1 VRTILI
7 RALRRA
13 RRRGA
18 DRERAADRRTTN
30 HISCARR
37 IAVNL
42 LTTAFG
48 ILPGLV
54 AATIAIFMYLAFFI
68 G

>member
-1 VRTILI
+1 M
-7 RALRRA
+7 
-13 RRRGA
+13 
-18 DRERAADRRTTN
+18 
-30 HISCARR
+30 
-37 IAVNL
+37 NL

-54 AATIAIFMYLAFFI
+54 AATIAIFMYLAFFL